1 MPLKS
6 DNHLT
11 RRERQI
17 MDVLYTEGSASA
29 ALVMDTLPDAPSYST
44 VRALLR
50 ILLDKGEVRF
60 QKKGNRYIYRP
71 THSRRK
77 AARSALSRVLNTFYE
92 GSLENAVAGLLEVS
106 DGELSQGEWT
116 RLADL
121 IERARQKGSA

>member
-1 MPLKS
+1 MPPKT
-6 DNHLT
+6 DDRLT

-17 MDVLYTEGSASA
+17 MDVLYADGSASA
-29 ALVMDTLPDAPSYST
+29 ARVMEALPDAPSYSA

-50 ILLDKGEVRF
+50 ILLDKGEVKF

-71 THSRRK
+71 AHSRRK

-92 GSLENAVAGLLEVS
+92 GSLDSAVAGLLEVS
-106 DGELSQGEWT
+106 DRELSQDEWT

-121 IERARQKGSA
+121 IEQARQKGSA